1 MKFEEELRLEN
12 NLIQQL
18 VSGNASSKYS
28 QWTYRKD
35 LNTEE
40 KLWDNFRAIITAKN
54 LSVLGDNMITDL
66 EFEQIKNALKF
77 TTFYEAGE
85 WLSGENGVAKIILQR
100 EDASLG
106 KVPLEIINRNAV
118 LDCVYEVVNQV
129 AREKINEYDRARRFD
144 VTLLINGLPI
154 VQIELK
160 NRQHSYM
167 DAFHQANKYVKEGKY
182 DGIYSTLQMFVM
194 TNGSDTRY
202 IAADQKMNPQ
212 FLTKWVDKD
221 NQPVTKYLEFA
232 EDVLSIPMAHQMTLQ
247 YSVLDS
253 QKKSVVL
260 LRPYQIHAIEAVK
273 NASKN
278 RESGYVWHTTGSG
291 KTLTSYKVSRNLLQI
306 SSIDKTIFVID
317 RTDLDQQTS
326 QAFSSYAEHDII
338 DVDSTSDT
346 SKLINTLY
354 STERNMIVTTRQK
367 LTTMLKRFERWQ
379 EYDKN
384 QGKIKKIKNLRI
396 AFVVDECHRAV
407 SAKTQRELEKFFK
420 NSLWYGFTGTPIF
433 DENNRKQVG
442 DLAVTTEGQYGKQ
455 LHTYTVK
462 EAIDDKAVLGF
473 QIEYKTTL
481 KSEKVNDVVRKTL
494 LKENM
499 NKSLD
504 ELNLYEQESL
514 VPISV
519 YEDERHMIEVL
530 KSIFNESR
538 EKLGFKN
545 GSGNTYS
552 AILTASSIK
561 QAQRYYDLIKRVKN
575 GEFFE
580 IDEKTKRILPDFPKV
595 AVTYSITENE
605 QGSSV
610 NQDKM
615 KEAIADYNNM
625 FGKKCSLEN
634 IKEYNR
640 DISERMAR
648 KKEAYLVRKNQLD
661 IVIVQNRMLTGF
673 DAPCLSTLFIDRP
686 PQQSYDI
693 IQSFSRTNR
702 LFDKPKRFGQIV
714 TFRTPETYKK
724 AVQEALILYSNGGES
739 TVLAPSWKET
749 QKQFHIRV
757 NNIREIAP
765 SPNDVDL
772 LKTRTEKKQF
782 AKAYQ
787 ELDKWYASLTVYTEY
802 RSELLIEKFNIS
814 ETELEEFH
822 GKYINVINE
831 LKDDGTGPEDD
842 PIDIEYELESI
853 RTEEINYEYIVSLIQ
868 AFVPDN
874 GEIEISKITEEDK
887 REVDKYIEDLT
898 VKNKQ
903 LGEIMGQ
910 IWLEVQL
917 DPTSFKNKS
926 ILNILNIMIEETIS
940 KEIKRLADEWH
951 VGFKE
956 LQFYLENYRESREKQ
971 VGETE
976 LTNSQNYQAYKAAT
990 ENPLSL
996 LKYKKFLKQDIYPT
1010 VLNEVILPLRR
1021 RG

>member
-40 KLWDNFRAIITAKN
+40 KLWDNFRAIITGKN

-212 FLTKWVDKD
+212 FLTKWVDKE

-384 QGKIKKIKNLRI
+384 QGKIKKIKNLRL

-749 QKQFHIRV
+749 QKQFYIRV

-822 GKYINVINE
+822 GKYINIINE

-926 ILNILNIMIEETIS
+926 ILSILNIMIEETIS

>member
-40 KLWDNFRAIITAKN
+40 KLWDNFRAIITGKN

-212 FLTKWVDKD
+212 FLTKWVDKE

-384 QGKIKKIKNLRI
+384 QGKIKKIKNLI
-396 AFVVDECHRAV
+396 HN
-407 SAKTQRELEKFFK
+407 LK
-420 NSLWYGFTGTPIF
+420 N
-433 DENNRKQVG
+433 
-442 DLAVTTEGQYGKQ
+442 
-455 LHTYTVK
+455 
-462 EAIDDKAVLGF
+462 
-473 QIEYKTTL
+473 
-481 KSEKVNDVVRKTL
+481 
-494 LKENM
+494 
-499 NKSLD
+499 
-504 ELNLYEQESL
+504 
-514 VPISV
+514 
-519 YEDERHMIEVL
+519 
-530 KSIFNESR
+530 
-538 EKLGFKN
+538 
-545 GSGNTYS
+545 
-552 AILTASSIK
+552 
-561 QAQRYYDLIKRVKN
+561 
-575 GEFFE
+575 
-580 IDEKTKRILPDFPKV
+580 
-595 AVTYSITENE
+595 
-605 QGSSV
+605 
-610 NQDKM
+610 
-615 KEAIADYNNM
+615 
-625 FGKKCSLEN
+625 
-634 IKEYNR
+634 
-640 DISERMAR
+640 
-648 KKEAYLVRKNQLD
+648 
-661 IVIVQNRMLTGF
+661 
-673 DAPCLSTLFIDRP
+673 
-686 PQQSYDI
+686 
-693 IQSFSRTNR
+693 
-702 LFDKPKRFGQIV
+702 
-714 TFRTPETYKK
+714 
-724 AVQEALILYSNGGES
+724 LILM
-739 TVLAPSWKET
+739 
-749 QKQFHIRV
+749 
-757 NNIREIAP
+757 
-765 SPNDVDL
+765 
-772 LKTRTEKKQF
+772 
-782 AKAYQ
+782 
-787 ELDKWYASLTVYTEY
+787 
-802 RSELLIEKFNIS
+802 
-814 ETELEEFH
+814 
-822 GKYINVINE
+822 
-831 LKDDGTGPEDD
+831 
-842 PIDIEYELESI
+842 
-853 RTEEINYEYIVSLIQ
+853 
-868 AFVPDN
+868 
-874 GEIEISKITEEDK
+874 
-887 REVDKYIEDLT
+887 
-898 VKNKQ
+898 KN
-903 LGEIMGQ
+903 
-910 IWLEVQL
+910 
-917 DPTSFKNKS
+917 
-926 ILNILNIMIEETIS
+926 
-940 KEIKRLADEWH
+940 
-951 VGFKE
+951 
-956 LQFYLENYRESREKQ
+956 
-971 VGETE
+971 
-976 LTNSQNYQAYKAAT
+976 
-990 ENPLSL
+990 
-996 LKYKKFLKQDIYPT
+996 
-1010 VLNEVILPLRR
+1010 
-1021 RG
+1021 